1 MIEIDWST
9 YFNKLFPNIGSM
21 YFTEREM
28 KAVNRKLYERNKRLL
43 ISEEQNPT
51 CIYDLMARIVHP
63 GIGSMREKAVAIG
76 LLTSIDGAIGKL
88 SELLLGDTFL
98 LSQLKK
104 QLKDLFNDNEAKYV
118 EKIGELFASIHLI
131 ESYPSYTLRS
141 LEYKYERIN
150 GKISNKGKDA
160 DLYFQGTN
168 IENSILID
176 VVNISLDYK
185 RIENDTG
192 LETILSDRIR
202 SKIQTKGFDDEDVIK
217 YYEKAMIQPFL
228 WVFDWD
234 TILKYKNS
242 LKKTYFSN
250 SLPILLM
257 TQQTDASGSLSYK
270 CISVNEL

>member
-28 KAVNRKLYERNKRLL
+28 KAVNKKLDERNERLL
-43 ISEEQNPT
+43 ISGERYPT

-63 GIGSMREKAVAIG
+63 GIGSTREKAVAIG
-76 LLTSIDGAIGKL
+76 LLTTIEGAIGKL
-88 SELLLGDTFL
+88 SELMLGNTFL

-104 QLKDLFNDNEAKYV
+104 QLKDLFYDNEAKYL

-150 GKISNKGKDA
+150 GKSSNKGKDA
-160 DLYFQGTN
+160 DLYFQGTS

-185 RIENDTG
+185 RIENDVG

-202 SKIQTKGFDDEDVIK
+202 SKIHAKRFDDNDVIK

-228 WVFDWD
+228 WVFDWE
-234 TILKYKNS
+234 TILQFKKS

-257 TQQTDASGSLSYK
+257 TQQTDASGNLSYK